1 VSIFPVGCCGHAVL
15 DCVWLVGQFVQ
26 HSLQVRE
33 VIEVGRIGCWPV
45 SDSLQVRECA
55 EEGENSWKEPCSC
68 HRAQRLLV
76 RSVAETQGKG
86 G

>member
-1 VSIFPVGCCGHAVL
+1 MSVFPICFCGNAVL

-33 VIEVGRIGCWPV
+33 VIELEEKVAWPV
-45 SDSLQVRECA
+45 SNCLQVRECA
-55 EEGENSWKEPCSC
+55 KEGENSWKEPYSF
-68 HRAQRLLV
+68 HRAQRLPV
-76 RSVAETQGKG
+76 QSVSETQGKG

>member
-1 VSIFPVGCCGHAVL
+1 VFDPM
-15 DCVWLVGQFVQ
+15 WLVVQLVQ

-33 VIEVGRIGCWPV
+33 VVKLEEQVDGPV
-45 SDSLQVRECA
+45 SDSLQVRECT
-55 EEGENSWKEPCSC
+55 EEGENSWKEPGSC

-76 RSVAETQGKG
+76 WSVAETQGKG

>member
-1 VSIFPVGCCGHAVL
+1 M
-15 DCVWLVGQFVQ
+15 WLVGQLVQ

-33 VIEVGRIGCWPV
+33 VVKLEEQVFGPV

-55 EEGENSWKEPCSC
+55 EEGDKSWKEPGSY
-68 HRAQRLLV
+68 HKARRLSAW
-76 RSVAETQGKG
+76 SVSETQGKG